1 MLRII
6 LLAHK
11 IFVYLLVKLIDF
23 IQYYPDEASCREKFK
38 QYRDLVGV
46 TCPRCGCKVHYWTGG
61 KSQRYECKEC
71 GYRQSLR
78 ANTVLHHSHI
88 PFRTW
93 FIVCHLLTS
102 TKSNFSVLEIQ
113 RQVPKISYK
122 SLWWLVCKLRAVMGK
137 DDNQHKLSGEIEI
150 DEAFFKLSPIKE
162 KNSHEHLTPVLV
174 MAESESKTDNRYRIH
189 RKFGHLKMKVVKCVT
204 ASELRF
210 TAEKYI
216 DKDACLRGDGTQ
228 AHNYM
233 RSVFREVTGEV
244 LKGTSDVM
252 RALPWCHISIGHSKN
267 QIRDIY
273 HDVTEDYLQLYL
285 DEFCW
290 KKNHRRS
297 NQFELLL
304 KCVAKYRYVW
314 RPIDRK
320 FDMKAYLEK
329 HKNLFGH

>member
-1 MLRII
+1 M
-6 LLAHK
+6 
-11 IFVYLLVKLIDF
+11 KLIEF
-23 IQYYPDEASCREKFK
+23 IDRYPDEQTCRAKFK
-38 QYRDLVGV
+38 EYRDLVGV
-46 TCPRCGCKVHYWTGG
+46 RCPKCGCTVHYWTGG
-61 KSQRYECKEC
+61 KCQRYECKEC

-78 ANTVLHHSHI
+78 ANTVLHNSHI

-102 TKSNFSVLEIQ
+102 TKSNFSVAEIQ
-113 RQVPKISYK
+113 RQVPKISYR

-137 DDNQHKLSGEIEI
+137 SDNQYKLTGEVEI
-150 DEAFFKLSPIKE
+150 DEAFFKLSPIQE
-162 KNSHEHLTPVLV
+162 KNSRDHLTPVLV
-174 MAESESKTDNRYRIH
+174 MAESEAINDSKYKIH
-189 RKFGHLKMKVVKCVT
+189 RRFGHIKMKVVRSIS

-216 DKDACLRGDGTQ
+216 DKEACLRGDGTSN
-228 AHNYM
+228 HNYM
-233 RSVFREVTGEV
+233 RSVFREVSGEV

-252 RALPWCHISIGHSKN
+252 RALPWVHLNIGGSKN

-273 HDVTEDYLQLYL
+273 HDVTEEYLQLYL

-304 KCVAKYRYVW
+304 KCAAKYRYVW

-329 HKNLFGH
+329 HKNLFGR